1 MLILQVLEV
10 GSNRL
15 MDVSVTSLMAS
26 NVNLLDISGNPEMQ
40 VSSMELK
47 GIK

>member
-1 MLILQVLEV
+1 
-10 GSNRL
+10 
-15 MDVSVTSLMAS
+15 MDISVTSLMAS

-40 VSSMELK
+40 VSSVELK